1 MTAPV
6 HGLALSVRSRCSRPP
21 LPKGRGF
28 AGFPQTFS
36 FTVKSSPFGR
46 AVAAQA
52 VTERASQPE
61 ADILPSPAPQQEPPR
76 EEVPPAL
83 LTPDLIAL
91 GVPEKLAPLMSANN
105 VTPEEL
111 QAVVGKRGYFPED
124 MPIRDYPADFVEG
137 CLVAAWPQVLQMV
150 LDGRDLPF

>member
-1 MTAPV
+1 MDPV
-6 HGLALSVRSRCSRPP
+6 SQHTTTDHDNFEALLASFGVFCDFVELRLHFPYDSRYCVGASDAVEYDGIVSLSTEKSFDIDLKALALLV
-21 LPKGRGF
+21 
-28 AGFPQTFS
+28 
-36 FTVKSSPFGR
+36 
-46 AVAAQA
+46 
-52 VTERASQPE
+52 
-61 ADILPSPAPQQEPPR
+61 
-76 EEVPPAL
+76 
-83 LTPDLIAL
+83 PDLIAL

-150 LDGRDLPF
+150 LDSRDLPF